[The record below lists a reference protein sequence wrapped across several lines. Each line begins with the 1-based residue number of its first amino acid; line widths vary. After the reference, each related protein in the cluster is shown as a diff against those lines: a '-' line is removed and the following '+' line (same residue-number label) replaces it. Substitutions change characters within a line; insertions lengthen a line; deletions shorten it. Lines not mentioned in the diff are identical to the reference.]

1 MKKLLFV
8 LLVVASVGADA
19 AQKNLRIYW
28 VDAEGGAST
37 LIVAPSGESMLVDT
51 ANRTADDRDAKRI
64 FATAQQAGLKKI
76 DILVTTHFH
85 GDHYGAL
92 EALAKMIPIGMFMDH
107 GESVEIARP
116 NVAAAYKA
124 YVELAGTHRRIL
136 KAGDKIPLKGVDIE
150 VVISANRAIE
160 KPLPGAG
167 QPNPTCAG
175 YEAHP
180 ADVDPD
186 NDQSVG
192 FVLKFG
198 KFDFLDLGDLTWNS
212 EPKLVCPVNLTGKI
226 DLFQTSHHGLDRSN
240 SPQLLAAIQPTVVIM
255 NDGPHKGGQASVF
268 ETLRKVGGVRDIWQ
282 GHLALDTPKEINAP
296 EDMIANFEATPECKG
311 NLLRVS
317 VEPDGKFTV
326 TNLRNNFS
334 KSYVAK

>member
-1 MKKLLFV
+1 MKKV
-8 LLVVASVGADA
+8 LLLLLATAFAASA
-19 AQKNLRIYW
+19 APKNLEIYW
-28 VDAEGGAST
+28 IDAEGGAST

-64 FATAQQAGLKKI
+64 FAAAQKAGLKKI

-92 EALAKMIPIGMFMDH
+92 QALAKLIPIGMFMDH

-124 YVELAGTHRRIL
+124 YLELAGTHRRIL
-136 KAGDKIPLKGVDIE
+136 KAGDKIPLKGVDVE
-150 VVISANRAIE
+150 VIISANQAIS

-167 QPNPTCAG
+167 QPNSTCAE
-175 YEAHP
+175 YTAHP

-212 EPKLVCPVNLTGKI
+212 EPKLVCPANLIGKI

-240 SPQLLAAIQPTVVIM
+240 SPQLLAAIQPTVAIM

-268 ETLRKVGGVRDIWQ
+268 ETLHKVGGVRDIWQ
-282 GHLALDTPKEINAP
+282 GHLALDTPKEINSP
-296 EDMIANFEATPECKG
+296 EEMIANFEATPECKG
-311 NLLRVS
+311 NLLKVS
-317 VEPDGKFTV
+317 VEPGGKFTV
-326 TNLRNNFS
+326 TNLRNSFS
-334 KSYVAK
+334 KSYMAK

>member
-1 MKKLLFV
+1 MKKLL
-8 LLVVASVGADA
+8 LLMLATAFAASA
-19 AQKNLRIYW
+19 APKNLQIYW
-28 VDAEGGAST
+28 IDAEGGAST

-64 FATAQQAGLKKI
+64 FAAAQKAGLTKI

-92 EALAKMIPIGMFMDH
+92 LALAKMIPIGMFMDH

-116 NVAAAYKA
+116 NVAVAYKA

-136 KAGDKIPLKGVDIE
+136 KAGDRIPLKGVDVE
-150 VVISANRAIE
+150 VVISADHAIE

-198 KFDFLDLGDLTWNS
+198 KFSFLDLGDLTWNS
-212 EPKLVCPVNLTGKI
+212 EPKLVCPVNLIGKI

-240 SPQLLAAIQPTVVIM
+240 SPQLLAAIQPTVAVM

-268 ETLRKVGGVRDIWQ
+268 ETLRKAGGVRDIWQ
-282 GHLALDTPKEINAP
+282 GHLALDTPKETNAP
-296 EDMIANFEATPECKG
+296 EETIANLEATPECKG
-311 NLLRVS
+311 NLLMVS